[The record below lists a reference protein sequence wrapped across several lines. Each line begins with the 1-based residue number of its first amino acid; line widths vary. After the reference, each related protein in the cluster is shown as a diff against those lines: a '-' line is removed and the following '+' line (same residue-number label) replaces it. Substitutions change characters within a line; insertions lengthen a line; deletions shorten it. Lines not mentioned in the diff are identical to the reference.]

1 MDDDLN
7 SSTNPQPPPLTAEEK
22 EILESDKI
30 GEYFD
35 SLNYRISTLIRPLLR
50 NQRFSEK
57 LKKFWKGTLH

>member
-35 SLNYRISTLIRPLLR
+35 SLNTITLVRPFSR
-50 NQRFSEK
+50 NRRFLER
-57 LKKFWKGTLH
+57 LKKEGNSVLNGM